1 MPRQE
6 GGVTSGG
13 PNVTRAADWKGPIA
27 QLLKDY
33 RFQPAL
39 TESLDALGPQPF
51 TQEIVNEIVLWK
63 LDRYVKLSPD
73 ALAALNS
80 VTAFPPES
88 HRSAGDTL
96 AILLGER
103 GVDLPM
109 ASTFLRFRN
118 RKASQII
125 DRHAYR
131 AVYGQDYPLYSTSTD
146 ILKIK
151 LYFSYLDDLFALAES
166 KNVAFELLD
175 RVLFIFDKQVNG
187 KL

>member
-1 MPRQE
+1 
-6 GGVTSGG
+6 
-13 PNVTRAADWKGPIA
+13 
-27 QLLKDY
+27 LLKDY

-73 ALAALNS
+73 ALAALHS
-80 VTAFPPES
+80 VTGFPPKS
-88 HRSAGDTL
+88 HRNAADTL
-96 AILLGER
+96 AILLGEP

-109 ASTFLRFRN
+109 ASTFLRYRN
-118 RKASQII
+118 PKAFQII

-131 AVYGQDYPLYSTSTD
+131 ALSGQKYPLYFSSAAV
-146 ILKIK
+146 KID
-151 LYFSYLDDLFALAES
+151 LYFKYLDDLFALAGS
-166 KNVAFELLD
+166 KRVAFELLD
-175 RVLFIFDKQVNG
+175 RMLYVFDKQVNG